1 MKKSALLFLLALLLL
16 LAGCK
21 QSLPAFAVD
30 SDGNGYTNKETGV
43 HYVALD
49 FHYEAVKRGNVV
61 GAYTNKKLD
70 YTRSFYG
77 IPGADASLFL
87 TDDDL
92 TVWYAGD
99 AVIDA
104 ATWELSG
111 VWVCQE
117 EAIAVE
123 LFGFLP
129 GGADATIAEIQ
140 TLWFSGEATELPEG
154 AATLCR
160 TVKLSSKAWPGL
172 YYSFYFYL
180 YESGEA
186 YFFSPIPSRAVAVP
200 RTLAEKFLPDEEAEA

>member
-1 MKKSALLFLLALLLL
+1 MKRSVLLLLLLSLL

-21 QSLPAFAVD
+21 QGLPVFTVD
-30 SDGNGYTNKETGV
+30 ADGNGYTNKETGV
-43 HYVALD
+43 HYAALD
-49 FHYEAVKRGNVV
+49 FHYEAVKRGTAV

-70 YTRSFYG
+70 YTRSFYS
-77 IPGADASLFL
+77 IPGVDASLFL

-111 VWVCQE
+111 VLICQE
-117 EAIAVE
+117 EAISVE
-123 LFGFLP
+123 LFGLLP
-129 GGADATIAEIQ
+129 GEEDAAIAEIQ

-154 AATLCR
+154 TAMLCR
-160 TVKLSSKAWPGL
+160 TVKLSTKAWPGL

-186 YFFSPIPSRAVAVP
+186 YFYAPVPSRAVAVP
-200 RTLAEKFLPDEEAEA
+200 EALVEKFLPDEEAEA